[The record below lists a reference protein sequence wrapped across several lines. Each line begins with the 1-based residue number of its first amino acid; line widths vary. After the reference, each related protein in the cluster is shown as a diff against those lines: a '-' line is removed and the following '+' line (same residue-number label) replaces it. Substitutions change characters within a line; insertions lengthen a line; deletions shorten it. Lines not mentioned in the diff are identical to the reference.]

1 MAPPKKWGNYLPAV
15 PLFANSVESELTFH
29 TEEEESG
36 SDEEEVGRIAPRA
49 AVKKKWDDE
58 ESEEEVYSP
67 SYDTPPRVQV

>member
-1 MAPPKKWGNYLPAV
+1 MVPPKKWGSYLPAV
-15 PLFANSVESELTFH
+15 PLFANRVESGLTFH

-36 SDEEEVGRIAPRA
+36 SDEEVGRIAPRA

-58 ESEEEVYSP
+58 ESEEEEVYSP